1 MSTENPVQL
10 KDLLRQVALALQ
22 IKLMLFFETD
32 LHLAGGFYAGEETA
46 KTLATVIVIQWYS
59 DTW

>member
-1 MSTENPVQL
+1 MQL
-10 KDLLRQVALALQ
+10 KDLLRQVALTLQ

-32 LHLAGGFYAGEETA
+32 LHLAGGFYAGEATA
-46 KTLATVIVIQWYS
+46 KTLAKVIVIQWYS